1 MPEAKDPPFGK
12 NTREIKRGGVKT
24 PPLSLFA
31 RLNAASVAAPQR
43 MTMVVT
49 DMGEITRSFLNA
61 PSYSVLR
68 SQFSFVTVT
77 VMFV

>member
-12 NTREIKRGGVKT
+12 DTQEIKRGGVKT

-31 RLNAASVAAPQR
+31 RLNAAFIAAPQR

-49 DMGEITRSFLNA
+49 DMGEITRFFLNA

>member
-12 NTREIKRGGVKT
+12 DTREIKWGGVKT

-31 RLNAASVAAPQR
+31 RLNAAFTAASQR

>member
-12 NTREIKRGGVKT
+12 DTQEIKRGGVKT
-24 PPLSLFA
+24 PPLSLFV
-31 RLNAASVAAPQR
+31 RLNAAFTAAPQR

-49 DMGEITRSFLNA
+49 DMGEITRFFLNA